1 MKRYIK
7 SNYSYGNRNF
17 EKRPITPSDEY
28 SSYGREMLYW
38 YRTNHGVQPGSV
50 PQGLNIYDVV
60 DNGYGRCWF
69 LTDQVLTTDSL
80 KRYDIYEET
89 PPEDILKENEY

>member
-7 SNYSYGNRNF
+7 SSNSYG
-17 EKRPITPSDEY
+17 KRSFPEYPVKDSNEY
-28 SSYGREMLYW
+28 SSYCSKSLYW
-38 YRTNHGVQPGSV
+38 YRTNHGVGPGSV
-50 PQGLNIYDVV
+50 PQGLNIYDVI

-69 LTDQVLTTDSL
+69 LTDQVLTTDAL

-89 PPEDILKENEY
+89 PPAELLEESGY